1 MERRKITIARLRSG
15 VNYKRPL
22 DHIIDSFCYMLKR
35 FQVKH
40 DEFNYGV
47 YNYGYDKAH
56 RRKPD
61 DIPDSDIIIIPSE
74 NEFHYHIPNYIDPK
88 NLEKSNTAIKEHFV
102 DLKDKHIIILR
113 SDRGDDENLYR
124 NHTFKD
130 NPIRKVSILDET
142 DIPGNIHQLKY
153 HFIKDELPDN
163 ETNRPFLFTY
173 WGTEKR
179 RDVGGIVSGD
189 QRHSILKQLQEGMGR
204 YHTRFIGRFS
214 TVKRDMKP
222 DSMRNILPILNQSQY
237 TLCFNW
243 KDNKATTSRY
253 HEALASGIIPM
264 VYKDYDS
271 TGILVKDDWQRVESA
286 RELCDKMMNTNYRDK
301 FEEISYNYEQS
312 LLTKDQIYDT
322 FESTLYRIIGEKMT
336 PEEKDAEIK
345 RLTKQIQENAERNI
359 IKEVPK
365 RNITKELS
373 VNIGAAQRLSQPY
386 GYDPLAEW
394 MLSNGNL
401 HYTWL
406 AIEEGYNVNFNG
418 AGNIEYLDPSGNVV
432 ANSTAVWEEVVIP
445 QVLANYVERKQDA
458 TPLQVEHS
466 LILGADYYKYQ
477 KNFWLHAWGNIMPYH
492 LKSGNEFSYHNYNGG
507 QWIDYSGGVI
517 FGYKFNKSLGVFAEG
532 TYNKYWNR
540 KWHKFSMGVNY
551 IIF

>member
-1 MERRKITIARLRSG
+1 
-15 VNYKRPL
+15 
-22 DHIIDSFCYMLKR
+22 MLKR

-40 DEFNYGV
+40 DEFDYGV

-264 VYKDYDS
+264 VYGLYDS
-271 TGILVKDDWQRVESA
+271 TGILVKDDWQRVESPE
-286 RELCDKMMNTNYRDK
+286 ELDEKIMNTNYSEK
-301 FEEISYNYEQS
+301 YNEIHNIYKKS
-312 LLTKDQIYDT
+312 LLTKDQIYDS
-322 FESTLYRIIGEKMT
+322 FESKLLSIIN
-336 PEEKDAEIK
+336 
-345 RLTKQIQENAERNI
+345 EN
-359 IKEVPK
+359 
-365 RNITKELS
+365 
-373 VNIGAAQRLSQPY
+373 
-386 GYDPLAEW
+386 
-394 MLSNGNL
+394 
-401 HYTWL
+401 
-406 AIEEGYNVNFNG
+406 
-418 AGNIEYLDPSGNVV
+418 
-432 ANSTAVWEEVVIP
+432 
-445 QVLANYVERKQDA
+445 
-458 TPLQVEHS
+458 
-466 LILGADYYKYQ
+466 
-477 KNFWLHAWGNIMPYH
+477 
-492 LKSGNEFSYHNYNGG
+492 
-507 QWIDYSGGVI
+507 
-517 FGYKFNKSLGVFAEG
+517 
-532 TYNKYWNR
+532 
-540 KWHKFSMGVNY
+540 
-551 IIF
+551 

>member
-1 MERRKITIARLRSG
+1 
-15 VNYKRPL
+15 
-22 DHIIDSFCYMLKR
+22 MLKR

-88 NLEKSNTAIKEHFV
+88 NLEKSNTAIKEHFK
-102 DLKDKHIIILR
+102 DLKDKHLIILR

-222 DSMRNILPILNQSQY
+222 DTMRNIMPILNQSRY

-243 KDNKATTSRY
+243 KDNTATTSRY

-264 VYKDYDS
+264 VYGLYDS

-286 RELCDKMMNTNYRDK
+286 EELDEKIMSTDYLNKYK
-301 FEEISYNYEQS
+301 EIYYTYKQA
-312 LLTKDQIYDT
+312 LLTKDQIYDS
-322 FESTLYRIIGEKMT
+322 FESKLLSIIN
-336 PEEKDAEIK
+336 
-345 RLTKQIQENAERNI
+345 EN
-359 IKEVPK
+359 
-365 RNITKELS
+365 
-373 VNIGAAQRLSQPY
+373 
-386 GYDPLAEW
+386 
-394 MLSNGNL
+394 
-401 HYTWL
+401 
-406 AIEEGYNVNFNG
+406 
-418 AGNIEYLDPSGNVV
+418 
-432 ANSTAVWEEVVIP
+432 
-445 QVLANYVERKQDA
+445 
-458 TPLQVEHS
+458 
-466 LILGADYYKYQ
+466 
-477 KNFWLHAWGNIMPYH
+477 
-492 LKSGNEFSYHNYNGG
+492 
-507 QWIDYSGGVI
+507 
-517 FGYKFNKSLGVFAEG
+517 
-532 TYNKYWNR
+532 
-540 KWHKFSMGVNY
+540 
-551 IIF
+551 

>member
-88 NLEKSNTAIKEHFV
+88 NLEKSNTAIKEHFK

-153 HFIKDELPDN
+153 HFIKDELPEN
-163 ETNRPFLFTY
+163 TNRPYLFTY

-179 RDVGGIVSGD
+179 RDVGGVDSGD

-264 VYKDYDS
+264 VYGLYDS
-271 TGILVKDDWQRVESA
+271 TGILVKDDWQRVESPE
-286 RELCDKMMNTNYRDK
+286 ELDEKIMNTNYREK
-301 FEEISYNYEQS
+301 YNEIHNIYKKS
-312 LLTKDQIYDT
+312 LLTKDQIYDS
-322 FESTLYRIIGEKMT
+322 FESKLLSIIN
-336 PEEKDAEIK
+336 
-345 RLTKQIQENAERNI
+345 EN
-359 IKEVPK
+359 
-365 RNITKELS
+365 
-373 VNIGAAQRLSQPY
+373 
-386 GYDPLAEW
+386 
-394 MLSNGNL
+394 
-401 HYTWL
+401 
-406 AIEEGYNVNFNG
+406 
-418 AGNIEYLDPSGNVV
+418 
-432 ANSTAVWEEVVIP
+432 
-445 QVLANYVERKQDA
+445 
-458 TPLQVEHS
+458 
-466 LILGADYYKYQ
+466 
-477 KNFWLHAWGNIMPYH
+477 
-492 LKSGNEFSYHNYNGG
+492 
-507 QWIDYSGGVI
+507 
-517 FGYKFNKSLGVFAEG
+517 
-532 TYNKYWNR
+532 
-540 KWHKFSMGVNY
+540 
-551 IIF
+551 

>member
-1 MERRKITIARLRSG
+1 LERRKITIARLRSG
-15 VNYKRPL
+15 INYKRPL
-22 DHIIDSFCYMLKR
+22 DHIMDSFYYLLKE
-35 FQVKH
+35 FQIRH
-40 DEFNYGV
+40 NEFDYGT
-47 YNYGYDKAH
+47 YNYGYEKPN

-61 DIPDSDIIIIPSE
+61 DIPDSDIIIIPTE

-153 HFIKDELPDN
+153 HFIKDELPEN
-163 ETNRPFLFTY
+163 TNRPYLFTY

-179 RDVGGIVSGD
+179 RDVGGIDSGD

-264 VYKDYDS
+264 VYGLYDS
-271 TGILVKDDWQRVESA
+271 TGILVKDNWQRVESPE
-286 RELCDKMMNTNYRDK
+286 ELDEKIMNTNYREK
-301 FEEISYNYEQS
+301 YNQIHNIYKKS
-312 LLTKDQIYDT
+312 LLTKDQIYDS
-322 FESTLYRIIGEKMT
+322 FESKLLSIIN
-336 PEEKDAEIK
+336 
-345 RLTKQIQENAERNI
+345 EN
-359 IKEVPK
+359 
-365 RNITKELS
+365 
-373 VNIGAAQRLSQPY
+373 
-386 GYDPLAEW
+386 
-394 MLSNGNL
+394 
-401 HYTWL
+401 
-406 AIEEGYNVNFNG
+406 
-418 AGNIEYLDPSGNVV
+418 
-432 ANSTAVWEEVVIP
+432 
-445 QVLANYVERKQDA
+445 
-458 TPLQVEHS
+458 
-466 LILGADYYKYQ
+466 
-477 KNFWLHAWGNIMPYH
+477 
-492 LKSGNEFSYHNYNGG
+492 
-507 QWIDYSGGVI
+507 
-517 FGYKFNKSLGVFAEG
+517 
-532 TYNKYWNR
+532 
-540 KWHKFSMGVNY
+540 
-551 IIF
+551 